1 MPVDTVSPSEVL
13 EGATGRAPR
22 SRGYWSCATRRMIVG
37 AVCVACAGMLGAPGT
52 ALAAEWIDVDGSQ
65 YNAGTAA
72 GDDAGTWNWD
82 GANDM
87 QLNGYNGGRIQAG
100 GRLDVT

>member
-1 MPVDTVSPSEVL
+1 MPP
-13 EGATGRAPR
+13 
-22 SRGYWSCATRRMIVG
+22 
-37 AVCVACAGMLGAPGT
+37 PGT

>member
-1 MPVDTVSPSEVL
+1 MWSKRVRSSVSRA
-13 EGATGRAPR
+13 GAAQHRLA
-22 SRGYWSCATRRMIVG
+22 
-37 AVCVACAGMLGAPGT
+37 APGT